1 MTLYETQGN
10 CPTNARVSTTGQDG
24 CSKFGPPV
32 RQAVYRAQQKT
43 NLDAQLAALTDA
55 GVDADRVFTDKLSG

>member
-1 MTLYETQGN
+1 
-10 CPTNARVSTTGQDG
+10 
-24 CSKFGPPV
+24 V